1 MAKKTVYESLILGI
15 LLYGG
20 ESWSNTE
27 VMLDRLRVFHARCV
41 RSMCRVSR
49 KHTWQHHISTGE
61 LEQRLGLDTIDMYL
75 KRRQLRWLGHVA
87 RMDYAERLPRRM
99 LSVWVPQ
106 SRPRGAPQRRTGEAS
121 TRHCLTSTSTG
132 AAGSALLQIGR
143 HGARRSATG
152 TPRASQRQHRRCLS
166 HSHGRRALPPP
177 RPTAPLMRHC
187 ACCAPGS
194 RHPHVCGCSDACTHM

>member
-87 RMDYAERLPRRM
+87 RMDYAE
-99 LSVWVPQ
+99 S
-106 SRPRGAPQRRTGEAS
+106 G
-121 TRHCLTSTSTG
+121 CL
-132 AAGSALLQIGR
+132 AAC
-143 HGARRSATG
+143 
-152 TPRASQRQHRRCLS
+152 SQRGCRS
-166 HSHGRRALPPP
+166 PAHGV
-177 RPTAPLMRHC
+177 RHQ
-187 ACCAPGS
+187 
-194 RHPHVCGCSDACTHM
+194 